1 MEKVSITFNKF
12 DRKYSVVL
20 ICVSL
25 GQPKFTTGKWNPPVN
40 AQFATANDVS
50 VKGWDIRNSVKPV
63 WIIENA
69 HLQLVRYLKFLTD
82 CTMNGRTA

>member
-1 MEKVSITFNKF
+1 ML
-12 DRKYSVVL
+12 L

-50 VKGWDIRNSVKPV
+50 VKGWDIRNAVKPV
-63 WIIENA
+63 WNIENA

-82 CTMNGRTA
+82 